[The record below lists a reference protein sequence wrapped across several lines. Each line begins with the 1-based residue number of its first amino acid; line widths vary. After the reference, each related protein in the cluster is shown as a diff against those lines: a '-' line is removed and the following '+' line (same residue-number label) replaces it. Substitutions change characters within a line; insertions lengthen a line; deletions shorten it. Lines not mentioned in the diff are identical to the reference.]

1 MKYTC
6 LLFISFF
13 YVSLSIDISILNG
26 EKLFN
31 KYTPIIVNLLS
42 KDTSQQ
48 TSNVDLIC
56 VIDISGSM
64 TGEKI
69 LLVKESLKKLISLMT
84 EKDRISIVL
93 FNHQSFK
100 ILDLTYTTSENKID
114 IKNKINNIKAGGGT
128 IIISGL
134 TTAIDILKLDQLK
147 NKDNKD
153 YKNRIPAIILL
164 SDGNDNNMDDNQL
177 SQSFKEIS
185 RNLNLFFTV
194 HTFGYGN
201 DHDPKI
207 MTKLAKIRDGSFY
220 YVSEYN
226 KVQDYFINV
235 LGGCMSVISNYVKVN
250 VNSIFPLKK
259 VFGEEELYS
268 YNLKDNHFDTEI
280 LQFISGKEYTY
291 VFEVDLPENIHDGD
305 KIFDVEVVYIDN
317 NGKEIKENKDFYYQG
332 KLEVLILEKANEEYV
347 RSMTFETMKNAYN
360 LRENNKGDDARK
372 VLNDMK
378 DFYVNN
384 LKKKKKI
391 KTKKLDDYIGEFDS
405 SLKINDESFDSS
417 VAATMMGS
425 IREGQRK
432 MGGQKL
438 SFSNT
443 LQKELMAQAG
453 EL

>member
-13 YVSLSIDISILNG
+13 YVSLSIDISVLSG
-26 EKLFN
+26 DKLFN

-42 KDTSQQ
+42 KDTSKQ

-405 SLKINDESFDSS
+405 SLKFNDESFDSS

>member
-332 KLEVLILEKANEEYV
+332 KLEVLILEKENEKYV

-405 SLKINDESFDSS
+405 SLKFNDESFDSS

>member
-64 TGEKI
+64 TGDKI

-417 VAATMMGS
+417 DAATMMGS

>member
-405 SLKINDESFDSS
+405 SLKFNDESFDSS

-443 LQKELMAQAG
+443 LQKELMAHAG

>member
-13 YVSLSIDISILNG
+13 YVSLSIDISVLSG
-26 EKLFN
+26 DKLFN

-42 KDTSQQ
+42 KDTSKQ

>member
-13 YVSLSIDISILNG
+13 YVSLSIDISVLSG
-26 EKLFN
+26 DKLFN

-42 KDTSQQ
+42 KDTSKQ

-291 VFEVDLPENIHDGD
+291 VFEVDLPEYIHDGD

>member
-6 LLFISFF
+6 LLLISFF
-13 YVSLSIDISILNG
+13 YISLSIDISIFNG
-26 EKLFN
+26 DKLFN
-31 KYTPIIVNLLS
+31 KNTPIILNLFS

-56 VIDISGSM
+56 VIDVSGSM
-64 TGEKI
+64 SGEKI

-93 FNHQSFK
+93 FNHQAFK
-100 ILDLTYTTSENKID
+100 ILDLTYTTSENKMD

-164 SDGNDNNMDDNQL
+164 SDGNDNNMDDIQL
-177 SQSFKEIS
+177 SQSFKEITK
-185 RNLNLFFTV
+185 NLNLFFTL
-194 HTFGYGN
+194 HTFGYGS

-207 MTKLAKIRDGSFY
+207 MNKLANIRDGSFY
-220 YVSEYN
+220 YVSEFN
-226 KVQDYFINV
+226 KVQNYFINV

-268 YNLKDNHFDTEI
+268 YHFNTNHFDTEI

-291 VFEVDLPENIHDGD
+291 VFEVDLPDNMNDGD
-305 KIFDVEVVYIDN
+305 KIFDVEIVYVDN

-347 RSMTFETMKNAYN
+347 RSMTFETMKNAFN
-360 LRENNKGDDARK
+360 LREKNKIDEARK
-372 VLNDMK
+372 TLNDMK
-378 DFYVNN
+378 TFYVND
-384 LKKKKKI
+384 LEKKNI
-391 KTKKLDDYIGEFDS
+391 KKLNDYISKFDS
-405 SLKINDESFDSS
+405 SLNLMTNDDLFNYDGE
-417 VAATMMGS
+417 AIMMGN

-432 MGGQKL
+432 VGGSDL
-438 SFSNT
+438 FYSNQ
-443 LQKELMAQAG
+443 LQKNLIAKVTG
-453 EL
+453 

>member
-13 YVSLSIDISILNG
+13 YVSLSIDISVLSG
-26 EKLFN
+26 DKLFN

-64 TGEKI
+64 TGDKI

-417 VAATMMGS
+417 DAATMMGS

>member
-13 YVSLSIDISILNG
+13 YVSLSIDISVLSG
-26 EKLFN
+26 DKLFN

-417 VAATMMGS
+417 DAATMMGS

>member
-417 VAATMMGS
+417 DAATMMGS

>member
-13 YVSLSIDISILNG
+13 YVSLSIDISVLNG
-26 EKLFN
+26 DKLFN

-42 KDTSQQ
+42 KDTSKQ

>member
-405 SLKINDESFDSS
+405 SLKFNDESFDSS

>member
-64 TGEKI
+64 TGDKI

-405 SLKINDESFDSS
+405 SLKFNDESFDSS

>member
-13 YVSLSIDISILNG
+13 YVSLSIDISVLSG
-26 EKLFN
+26 DKLFN

>member
-6 LLFISFF
+6 LLLISFF
-13 YVSLSIDISILNG
+13 YISLSIDISIFNG
-26 EKLFN
+26 DKLFN
-31 KYTPIIVNLLS
+31 KNTPIILNLFS

-56 VIDISGSM
+56 VIDVSGSM
-64 TGEKI
+64 SGEKI

-93 FNHQSFK
+93 FNHQAFK
-100 ILDLTYTTSENKID
+100 ILDLTYTTSENKMD

-164 SDGNDNNMDDNQL
+164 SDGNDNNMDDIQL
-177 SQSFKEIS
+177 SQSFKEITK
-185 RNLNLFFTV
+185 NLNLFFTV
-194 HTFGYGN
+194 HTFGYGS

-207 MTKLAKIRDGSFY
+207 MTKLANIRDGSFY
-220 YVSEYN
+220 YVSEFN
-226 KVQDYFINV
+226 KVQSYFINV

-268 YNLKDNHFDTEI
+268 YHFNTNHFDTEI

-291 VFEVDLPENIHDGD
+291 VFEVDLPDNMNDGD
-305 KIFDVEVVYIDN
+305 KIFDVEIVYVDN

-347 RSMTFETMKNAYN
+347 RSMTFETMKNAFN
-360 LRENNKGDDARK
+360 LRENNKIEDARK
-372 VLNDMK
+372 ILNDMK
-378 DFYVNN
+378 TFYVND
-384 LKKKKKI
+384 LEKKKI
-391 KTKKLDDYIGEFDS
+391 KKLNDYISEFDS
-405 SLKINDESFDSS
+405 SLNLMTNDELFEHDG
-417 VAATMMGS
+417 VATMMGN

-438 SFSNT
+438 AFSNAY
-443 LQKELMAQAG
+443 QKDLLAKAAEL
-453 EL
+453 

>member
-207 MTKLAKIRDGSFY
+207 MTKLAKIRL
-220 YVSEYN
+220 
-226 KVQDYFINV
+226 I
-235 LGGCMSVISNYVKVN
+235 
-250 VNSIFPLKK
+250 
-259 VFGEEELYS
+259 VF
-268 YNLKDNHFDTEI
+268 
-280 LQFISGKEYTY
+280 
-291 VFEVDLPENIHDGD
+291 
-305 KIFDVEVVYIDN
+305 
-317 NGKEIKENKDFYYQG
+317 
-332 KLEVLILEKANEEYV
+332 
-347 RSMTFETMKNAYN
+347 
-360 LRENNKGDDARK
+360 
-372 VLNDMK
+372 
-378 DFYVNN
+378 
-384 LKKKKKI
+384 
-391 KTKKLDDYIGEFDS
+391 
-405 SLKINDESFDSS
+405 SL
-417 VAATMMGS
+417 
-425 IREGQRK
+425 
-432 MGGQKL
+432 
-438 SFSNT
+438 
-443 LQKELMAQAG
+443 
-453 EL
+453 

>member
-332 KLEVLILEKANEEYV
+332 KLEVLIL
-347 RSMTFETMKNAYN
+347 
-360 LRENNKGDDARK
+360 
-372 VLNDMK
+372 
-378 DFYVNN
+378 
-384 LKKKKKI
+384 
-391 KTKKLDDYIGEFDS
+391 
-405 SLKINDESFDSS
+405 
-417 VAATMMGS
+417 
-425 IREGQRK
+425 
-432 MGGQKL
+432 
-438 SFSNT
+438 
-443 LQKELMAQAG
+443 
-453 EL
+453 

>member
-13 YVSLSIDISILNG
+13 YVSLSIDISVLSG
-26 EKLFN
+26 DKLFN

-432 MGGQKL
+432 MGG
-438 SFSNT
+438 
-443 LQKELMAQAG
+443 
-453 EL
+453 

>member
-13 YVSLSIDISILNG
+13 YVSLSIDISVLSG

>member
-13 YVSLSIDISILNG
+13 YVSLSIDISVLSG
-26 EKLFN
+26 DKLFN

-291 VFEVDLPENIHDGD
+291 VFEVDLPENINDGD

>member
-13 YVSLSIDISILNG
+13 YVSLSIDISVLSG
-26 EKLFN
+26 DKLFN
-31 KYTPIIVNLLS
+31 KYTPIILNLFS

-56 VIDISGSM
+56 VIDVSGSM
-64 TGEKI
+64 SGEKI

-100 ILDLTYTTSENKID
+100 ILDLTYTTSENKMD

-164 SDGNDNNMDDNQL
+164 SDGNDNNMDDIQL
-177 SQSFKEIS
+177 SQSFKEITK
-185 RNLNLFFTV
+185 NLNLFFTL
-194 HTFGYGN
+194 HTFGYGS

-207 MTKLAKIRDGSFY
+207 MNKLANIRDGSFY
-220 YVSEYN
+220 YVSEFN
-226 KVQDYFINV
+226 KVQNYFINV

-268 YNLKDNHFDTEI
+268 YHFNTNHFDTEI

-291 VFEVDLPENIHDGD
+291 VFEVDLPDNMNDGD
-305 KIFDVEVVYIDN
+305 KIFDVEIVYVDN

-347 RSMTFETMKNAYN
+347 RSMTFETMKNAFN
-360 LRENNKGDDARK
+360 LREKNKIDEARK
-372 VLNDMK
+372 TLNDMK
-378 DFYVNN
+378 TFYVND
-384 LKKKKKI
+384 LEKKKI
-391 KTKKLDDYIGEFDS
+391 KKLNDYISEFDS
-405 SLKINDESFDSS
+405 SLNLMTNDELFNYDGE
-417 VAATMMGS
+417 AIMMGN

-432 MGGQKL
+432 VGGSDL
-438 SFSNT
+438 FYSNQ
-443 LQKELMAQAG
+443 LQKNLIAKVTG
-453 EL
+453 

>member
-42 KDTSQQ
+42 KDTSKQ

>member
-6 LLFISFF
+6 LLLISFF
-13 YVSLSIDISILNG
+13 YISLSIDISIFNG
-26 EKLFN
+26 DKLFN
-31 KYTPIIVNLLS
+31 KNTPIILNLFS

-56 VIDISGSM
+56 VIDVSGSM
-64 TGEKI
+64 SGEKI

-93 FNHQSFK
+93 FNHQAFK
-100 ILDLTYTTSENKID
+100 ILDLTYTTSENKMD

-153 YKNRIPAIILL
+153 YKNRIPSIILL
-164 SDGNDNNMDDNQL
+164 SDGNDNNMDDIQL
-177 SQSFKEIS
+177 SQSFKEITK
-185 RNLNLFFTV
+185 NLNLFFTV
-194 HTFGYGN
+194 HTFGYGS

-207 MTKLAKIRDGSFY
+207 MTKLANIRDGSFY
-220 YVSEYN
+220 YVSEFN
-226 KVQDYFINV
+226 KVQSYFINV

-268 YNLKDNHFDTEI
+268 YNFNINHFDTEI

-291 VFEVDLPENIHDGD
+291 VFEVDLPENINDGD
-305 KIFDVEVVYIDN
+305 KIFDVEVVYIDK

-332 KLEVLILEKANEEYV
+332 KLEILILEKANEEYV
-347 RSMTFETMKNAYN
+347 RSMTFETMKNAFN
-360 LRENNKGDDARK
+360 LREKNKIDEARK
-372 VLNDMK
+372 TLNDMK
-378 DFYVNN
+378 TFYVND
-384 LKKKKKI
+384 LEKKNI
-391 KTKKLDDYIGEFDS
+391 KKLNDYISKFDS
-405 SLKINDESFDSS
+405 SLNLMTNDELFNYDGE
-417 VAATMMGS
+417 AIMMGN

-432 MGGQKL
+432 VGGSDL
-438 SFSNT
+438 FYSNQ
-443 LQKELMAQAG
+443 LQKNLIAKVTG
-453 EL
+453 

>member
-317 NGKEIKENKDFYYQG
+317 NGKQIKENKDFYYQG

-405 SLKINDESFDSS
+405 SLKFNDESFDSS

>member
-42 KDTSQQ
+42 KDTSKQ

-84 EKDRISIVL
+84 DKDRISIVL

>member
-405 SLKINDESFDSS
+405 SLKFNDQSFDSS